1 MSYLFFHRYGTG
13 IDFGIEV
20 YILLLKAFSKI
31 DRRLLL
37 KGILLNQY
45 YSSLFRLHNL
55 HRQRDSLQ
63 ITIWLVWGAEHADE
77 GSRRVKTL
85 LPSSVTDN
93 GFAALDIKDY
103 TDGSRFFIF
112 DVCLRSRTCRC
123 TFVFLY
129 IRFRLDNSTTI
140 DFTME
145 IINLAV
151 NII

>member
-93 GFAALDIKDY
+93 GFAALDI
-103 TDGSRFFIF
+103 IE
-112 DVCLRSRTCRC
+112 
-123 TFVFLY
+123 
-129 IRFRLDNSTTI
+129 
-140 DFTME
+140 FTME
-145 IINLAV
+145 QEIVELAV
-151 NII
+151 NIINQIVIIVINKHHAEINFKKLIHSPTFSMVV